1 MAVFKG
7 SAVAIVTP
15 FKEADESVNYE
26 AFADIIDYSFTAT
39 VEKDFDDIAS
49 GKKEWRK
56 VIDKFYVPFHKNISQ
71 TQKNSHRTSGS
82 RLVGVDPKTGK
93 NLYAKIGRYGTL
105 VQLGDTSN
113 DEKPKFASMKKGQ
126 SIETITLEEALALFE
141 LPRVV
146 GQFEGQDVTV
156 SIGKFG
162 PYVRLDNKFYSLSK
176 SDDPYEVD
184 LDRCI
189 EIIKNK
195 RTAEAEKERLR
206 ELFPHESGLYEGDV
220 VSSNIGRYGPYLS
233 YRNENFRL
241 PKTIDPLKMTI
252 EEAIEIIANAGVKK
266 PRGRKK
272 KAE

>member
-1 MAVFKG
+1 M
-7 SAVAIVTP
+7 
-15 FKEADESVNYE
+15 EH
-26 AFADIIDYSFTAT
+26 FADIIDYSFTAT

-82 RLVGVDPKTGK
+82 RLIGVDPKSGK

-113 DEKPKFASMKKGQ
+113 EEKPKFASMKKGQ

-141 LPRVV
+141 LPRTV
-146 GQFEGQDVTV
+146 GQFEGNDVIV

-162 PYVRLDNKFYSLSK
+162 PYVRLDKKFYSLSK
-176 SDDPYEVD
+176 NDDPYEVD

-189 EIIKNK
+189 EIIKVK
-195 RTAEAEKERLR
+195 RAAEAEKERLR
-206 ELFPHESGLYEGDV
+206 ELYPHSIGLHDGEMIT
-220 VSSNIGRYGPYLS
+220 SNIGRYGPYLT

-241 PKTIDPLKMTI
+241 PKTANPLEMTI
-252 EEAIEIIANAGVKK
+252 EEAVEIINQAGVKK

-272 KAE
+272 KTE

>member
-1 MAVFKG
+1 
-7 SAVAIVTP
+7 
-15 FKEADESVNYE
+15 
-26 AFADIIDYSFTAT
+26 
-39 VEKDFDDIAS
+39 
-49 GKKEWRK
+49 
-56 VIDKFYVPFHKNISQ
+56 
-71 TQKNSHRTSGS
+71 
-82 RLVGVDPKTGK
+82 VGVDPKTGK

-113 DEKPKFASMKKGQ
+113 DETPRFASMKKGQ

-141 LPRVV
+141 LPRTV
-146 GQFEGQDVTV
+146 GQFEGHDVIV

-176 SDDPYEVD
+176 SDDPYEVS

-195 RTAEAEKERLR
+195 RVSEAEKERLR
-206 ELFPHESGLYEGDV
+206 QLYPINLGEYDGDI
-220 VSSNIGRYGPYLS
+220 VSSNIGRYGPYLT
-233 YRNENFRL
+233 YRNENYRL
-241 PKTIDPLKMTI
+241 PKNTNPLEMTLD
-252 EEAIEIIANAGVKK
+252 EAILIIASAGSKK